1 MEGREFLRLKSLRE
15 LVYEHLHQAINSGD
29 LEPGSFIDQ
38 KKLAAELGISRQP
51 LRDALIQLELEGFVT
66 VLPRRGVEVRRLT
79 LDDIRHLYQVI
90 GALESFVLTHA
101 TARVHED
108 ETREMRELNEAMVEA
123 IEAGDFDTYC
133 DLNLA
138 FHDVFLRTSGN
149 PLLLRTVRICKQ
161 RLYDFPRERRFHKEW
176 ELTSTGEHAHIIGL
190 ISRSKHDEAADYL
203 RDVHWSFDVQ
213 RPYIRA
219 YYHMD
224 DPDVRTIANVGP
236 VKRGTRWPPPRPPR
250 NGGAKATDEVR
261 GT

>member
-1 MEGREFLRLKSLRE
+1 MDGREIHRLKSLRE
-15 LVYEHLHQAINSGD
+15 LVYERLHEAINSGD
-29 LEPGSFIDQ
+29 LKPGSFIDQ
-38 KKLAAELGISRQP
+38 TKLAAELGTSRQP

-66 VLPRRGVEVRRLT
+66 VLPRRGVQVRRLT

-90 GALESFVLTHA
+90 GALESFVLA
-101 TARVHED
+101 RSTARVHKN
-108 ETREMRELNEAMVEA
+108 ETQQMRQLNDAMVEA

-133 DLNLA
+133 DLNLS
-138 FHDVFLRTSGN
+138 FHDVFLHVSDN

-176 ELTSTGEHAHIIGL
+176 ELSSTGEHAHIIDLLERG
-190 ISRSKHDEAADYL
+190 RHDEAAEYL

-213 RPYIRA
+213 QPYIRA

-236 VKRGTRWPPPRPPR
+236 VKRGTRWPPQRRAPRPGR
-250 NGGAKATDEVR
+250 ETGGA
-261 GT
+261 